1 MIPARGRQLVTLF
14 ALIATGACAP
24 ASSSPG
30 DDAAVWPEGIYGNVV
45 MSEMTGDLGGFE
57 VRLFAQDGRRM
68 AEFVLC
74 EGWCNRAYRAEV
86 TRDGEAFRFAH
97 VEELTTYTDGEAVPV
112 EGRHIVYRLVPAGE
126 GLRYSMT
133 MDGEAI
139 TLDPEASLLA
149 PLDRPFGLAVAKDE
163 D

>member
-1 MIPARGRQLVTLF
+1 MIRARFGPPVTLI
-14 ALIATGACAP
+14 ALIAAGACTP
-24 ASSSPG
+24 ASSPQDSAP
-30 DDAAVWPEGIYGNVV
+30 AWPEGIYGNVD

-57 VRLFAQDGRRM
+57 VRLFEEDGRRM

-86 TRDGEAFRFAH
+86 ARDGDAFRFAH
-97 VEELTTYTDGEAVPV
+97 VEQLTSYTDGEPVPV
-112 EGRHIVYRLVPAGE
+112 EGRRIVYRLVRDGE

-139 TLDPEASLLA
+139 ALDADASLLA

-163 D
+163 G